1 MHKRWF
7 GLGTLLLVV
16 GTLLAGCAGQQAP
29 AQQGEI
35 KIGVIIP
42 YTGVA
47 AAASTSI
54 EQGIEL
60 AVQDAGGAINGRQ
73 IVLVKEDETDDPQ
86 VAVTKARKLVEQDQV
101 AAILGPQL
109 AHTAAAVGGY
119 LATSGVPHVGLAAA
133 GGASSQYT
141 FAPGSGAGDAYPTG
155 EWAYDQLGARSAAIM
170 FMDYLYGQ
178 QLRDGFK
185 AAFTAKGGTVAS
197 EQAIPFGTSD
207 MAPFLENVGDAD
219 LIALFLTAP
228 ADMAFVRQYRELGLD
243 QEVLFI
249 SNAPQEE
256 PLLAQMGDG
265 AVGMYG
271 SSYYSP
277 EIESEANQAFVEK
290 YRAAYDAYPGPAAQV
305 AYLGATMYLS
315 ALKATNGDTA
325 GDKVTEAMLNISDLT
340 HPGGTVS
347 MGPGRIAIRDQWIF
361 EVGRVGERYAWVPV
375 TSIPAV
381 QPR

>member
-1 MHKRWF
+1 MYRHPFR
-7 GLGTLLLVV
+7 LGLLL
-16 GTLLAGCAGQQAP
+16 TTTALLLAGCAGQAP

-35 KIGVIIP
+35 KLGVILP

-47 AAASTSI
+47 AAASKSI

-60 AVQDAGGAINGRQ
+60 AVADAGGAIDGRQ
-73 IVLVKEDETDDPQ
+73 IVLVMEDETDDPQ
-86 VAVTKARKLVEQDQV
+86 VAVTKARKLVEQDRV
-101 AAILGPQL
+101 AAVIGPQL

-119 LATSGVPHVGLAAA
+119 LASTGVPHVGLAAA
-133 GGASSQYT
+133 GGATSDYT

-155 EWAYDQLGARSAAIM
+155 EWAYDELGARNAAIL

-185 AAFTAKGGTVAS
+185 EAFTAKGGTIGS
-197 EQAIPFGTSD
+197 EQAIPFGTAD
-207 MAPFLENVGDAD
+207 MTPFLENVGDAD
-219 LIALFLTAP
+219 LIAVFLTAP
-228 ADMAFVRQYRELGLD
+228 ADMAFVQQYRQLGLT

-256 PLLAQMGDG
+256 PLLAQMGENV
-265 AVGMYG
+265 VGMYG

-277 EIESEANQAFVEK
+277 EIQSEANQAFVER
-290 YRAAYDAYPGPAAQV
+290 YRAAYNSNPGIASQV
-305 AYLGATMYLS
+305 AYLSATMYLN

-325 GDKVTEAMLNISDLT
+325 GDKITEAMLALNNLA

-347 MGPGRIAIRDQWIF
+347 MSSGRIAVHDQWIF
-361 EVGRVGERYAWVPV
+361 RAERVGDRYAWVPV
-375 TSIPAV
+375 TSFAGV